1 MESGLFVHW
10 DAVEK
15 WLRHKNI
22 FLFLDYD
29 GTLVPIAPRPEEAIL
44 SQDVRS
50 YLSHLAGLPN
60 CKLAIVSG
68 RALSDIKSMVGLEGI
83 YYAGNHGLEIS
94 GPEVDLKSGDFQ
106 KQKDILNTVRE
117 ALEKNLSG
125 INGAFVED
133 KGWTLSFHYR
143 MVESDDLER
152 AKAIFEDAVK
162 APRSHG
168 QVKIVAG
175 KKVLE
180 VRPAVDWDK
189 GNVIAWLLD
198 RVEFENKEAP
208 IGPVYIGDDVTDE
221 DAFRYLKGIGLT
233 IGVGEERK
241 TNVQYLLNDPAD
253 VFEFLKR
260 LFLLLSEG

>member
-1 MESGLFVHW
+1 M
-10 DAVEK
+10 
-15 WLRHKNI
+15 
-22 FLFLDYD
+22 
-29 GTLVPIAPRPEEAIL
+29 
-44 SQDVRS
+44 
-50 YLSHLAGLPN
+50 
-60 CKLAIVSG
+60 
-68 RALSDIKSMVGLEGI
+68 
-83 YYAGNHGLEIS
+83 
-94 GPEVDLKSGDFQ
+94 
-106 KQKDILNTVRE
+106 NTVRE